1 MKIKLNKQRGFDILQ
16 LALVLVIVAI
26 LGSFGYKKFNE
37 TRADAVIDEERSE
50 VSAYLSKA
58 AAKFDNDPDYSQ
70 ATLQVL
76 IDGGVFTAR
85 NVSGGVVKNRFGG
98 TVSMATNTIV
108 HDNDSLKFSSTR
120 YTKNGCNDIAEKLA
134 PGVLAIIVNG
144 TTVKEPNGSIKKAE
158 LGNSC
163 TADSTV
169 AYIIGK

>member
-1 MKIKLNKQRGFDILQ
+1 MKMNLNKQRGFDILQ

-37 TRADAVIDEERSE
+37 TRADGNADEERSE
-50 VSAYLSKA
+50 VTAYLAKA
-58 AAKFDNDPDYSQ
+58 ASKFDNDPDYSQ
-70 ATLQVL
+70 ATLQIL
-76 IDGGVFTAR
+76 IDGGVFPAR
-85 NVSGGVVKNRFGG
+85 NVSGGVVKNKFGG
-98 TVSMATNTIV
+98 TVTMATNTIV

-120 YTKNGCNDIAEKLA
+120 YPKDACNTIAEKMA

-144 TTVKEPNGSIKKAE
+144 TTVKEPNGSIKKSD
-158 LGNSC
+158 LGSSC